1 MSKMR
6 FGVCNGAGNN
16 GDHNKNQA
24 QRLSGL
30 GYVDTAGGLY
40 LRTDTYYS
48 RGNKQQD
55 QDQNQD
61 AHRGDMPKLRKQ
73 VEGLSFAAAG
83 RNKYEKN

>member
-6 FGVCNGAGNN
+6 FRVCNGAGNN
-16 GDHNKNQA
+16 GDHHQNQA
-24 QRLSGL
+24 QGLSGL
-30 GYVDTAGGLY
+30 GYVDIVGNLH

-48 RGNKQQD
+48 RGNKQQN

-61 AHRGDMPKLRKQ
+61 AHRSHMPKLRKQ

-83 RNKYEKN
+83 RN